1 MCGVQDEKLP
11 TNWRPPAYEDI
22 KLEDNGSTVFVP
34 FDSCHGGYPVVAG
47 FTWST
52 GQAGVCEMSVT
63 AAGTRVGLIKTS
75 SISADIRGSGA
86 PAGFYGFK
94 MLRDPS
100 DSKISETS
108 TVLGFP
114 FKGARMVI
122 QLELQW
128 SSLQVAT
135 LKSLCGTESRE
146 VTLPSL
152 SADDSWTLCTTVPH
166 NQRITLKS
174 AVAAKTKAPDP
185 SCQYAVSPLSPL
197 APCTCPRE
205 PHVLCVCV
213 CVRGSCTCP
222 GEPHVWCVCVC
233 VCVWLSYACI
243 DVSTNFCSLV
253 HNFLPRRPS
262 RRRHSDHIHAADP
275 NARARRL
282 RRQRGTQ

>member
-1 MCGVQDEKLP
+1 
-11 TNWRPPAYEDI
+11 
-22 KLEDNGSTVFVP
+22 
-34 FDSCHGGYPVVAG
+34 
-47 FTWST
+47 
-52 GQAGVCEMSVT
+52 VCEMSVT

-233 VCVWLSYACI
+233 VCVRGSATRALMCPLIFALLCI
-243 DVSTNFCSLV
+243 IFFHGALHVAGILITFMRLTPTHVHVGCAASGERSEQGEESESLRTCHIKSCAHVRV
-253 HNFLPRRPS
+253 H
-262 RRRHSDHIHAADP
+262 A
-275 NARARRL
+275 
-282 RRQRGTQ
+282 